1 MSRPGEFIKEEK
13 QKRHGFR
20 GAAEGRN
27 QIHGSSLAAAPLA
40 EGSEEPSARGWATKT
55 VLKKQETE
63 GLLSRIS
70 LIIKALFNL

>member
-1 MSRPGEFIKEEK
+1 MSRPGELIKEET
-13 QKRHGFR
+13 QTRHGFR

-63 GLLSRIS
+63 GLLSRINTD
-70 LIIKALFNL
+70 L